1 MLTVKI
7 RAALKRTAAIPSD
20 SDSQDPSSSFYENSQ
35 VRIKKTNP
43 NKLIL
48 ENQQPSSFYL
58 VLFLCCW
65 QQSSGNSCS
74 LLSKNLTL
82 DYELPVSGDGEDYFL
97 SLFGDSKKLT
107 SPSGY
112 AKDPYKHFSTIL
124 EEVGKSTSSSLGDIK
139 IAEVNVKGLFVKL
152 LNSSLDKEVAIGNHI
167 LQQNVKGKAVS
178 LYRFLPN
185 VIMRAGST
193 VTVWAAA
200 PKGKHQPPSD
210 FLWKEQSTFRAS
222 PDCTTILCKPSGE
235 AIAWYTPIHWKQVWE
250 KLETDTEFNRSSV
263 VSPAFRRHMFLWT
276 ASSNTV
282 NKENQDRTKEDAS
295 KCDQKQVRLLKREKE
310 MPPSLFPDHSP
321 WCSSPCA
328 PAHPYCPLIRPCD
341 RCISTRS
348 SSSRQPR
355 SQASRA
361 DPAPANCDSPK
372 TSKIYG
378 ACDGPEL
385 KRGYS
390 FIVVRFIPDDITFDD
405 EPKDVASEADLSGYK
420 PKYFPS
426 AAMGASVVE
435 VTWEETDRERITT
448 LNRKFKKEELLDM
461 DFQAYLASSSEGEE
475 VVEEEIQG
483 YD

>member
-1 MLTVKI
+1 MGRLCWTALCHLRPGKEHKLRAPPMRHLSSVHFFSTKTDSHTTSLPLSQSLSSDLSLGYYLSSPQFSRATVSTMAPLASKS
-7 RAALKRTAAIPSD
+7 TFM
-20 SDSQDPSSSFYENSQ
+20 SSSRTDN
-35 VRIKKTNP
+35 R
-43 NKLIL
+43 L
-48 ENQQPSSFYL
+48 
-58 VLFLCCW
+58 
-65 QQSSGNSCS
+65 GNSCS

-361 DPAPANCDSPK
+361 DPAP
-372 TSKIYG
+372 
-378 ACDGPEL
+378 
-385 KRGYS
+385 
-390 FIVVRFIPDDITFDD
+390 
-405 EPKDVASEADLSGYK
+405 
-420 PKYFPS
+420 
-426 AAMGASVVE
+426 
-435 VTWEETDRERITT
+435 ET
-448 LNRKFKKEELLDM
+448 KKEKEM
-461 DFQAYLASSSEGEE
+461 
-475 VVEEEIQG
+475 
-483 YD
+483 